1 MNQTIDT
8 DRRLSQL
15 MRAAQGGN
23 GVAYAA
29 LLREAAQLV
38 RQAAQRRRSFLQ
50 PQDIEDLVQN
60 TLLALHSVRATYD
73 PARPFLP
80 WLMAIARNQ
89 FAEGVRRHARRH
101 AREVA
106 VECLPERSDPA
117 AANADVDNR
126 RDADLLIK
134 SIRMLPP
141 GQRHAIE
148 MLKLREMSLRE
159 ASAVSGT
166 SIAALKVAVHRG
178 LKTLRELLRASA

>member
-23 GVAYAA
+23 GVAYVA
-29 LLREAAQLV
+29 LLREAAPLV
-38 RQAAQRRRSFLQ
+38 RQAVRRRRSFLQ

-89 FAEGVRRHARRH
+89 IAEGARRHARRH
-101 AREVA
+101 AHEVT
-106 VECLPERSDPA
+106 VECLPETSDPA
-117 AANADVDNR
+117 AVNVEGGGA
-126 RDADLLIK
+126 ADLLIK